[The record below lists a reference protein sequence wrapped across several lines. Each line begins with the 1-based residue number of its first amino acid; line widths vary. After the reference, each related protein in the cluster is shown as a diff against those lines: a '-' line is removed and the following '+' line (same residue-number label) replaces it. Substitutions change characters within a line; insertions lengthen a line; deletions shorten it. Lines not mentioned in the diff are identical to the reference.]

1 MKELSNTEAELKKS
15 LAYIKKRVLQWKGK
29 SHVNGICFMYHVKK
43 MLAFLTYCLSVL
55 QKFFSPTL
63 GSDILATPPSLL
75 MSAGT
80 LSNAITAQAY

>member
-1 MKELSNTEAELKKS
+1 
-15 LAYIKKRVLQWKGK
+15 
-29 SHVNGICFMYHVKK
+29 MYHVKK